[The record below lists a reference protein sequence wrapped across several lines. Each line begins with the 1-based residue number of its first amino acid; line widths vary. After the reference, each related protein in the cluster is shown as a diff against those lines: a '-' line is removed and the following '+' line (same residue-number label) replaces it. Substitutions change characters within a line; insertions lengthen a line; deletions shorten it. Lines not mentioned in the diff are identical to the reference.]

1 MKAIET
7 KKLTKVYGD
16 LVAVDNLDLIVDEGE
31 IFSLLGV
38 NGAGKT
44 TTIKMLTCLLE
55 PTNGSALVLGN
66 DIIKES
72 SKVKNIIGVS
82 PQETAIAPNLTV
94 EENLMFIAE
103 LYEIKNVKEKVA
115 EIVKSFSLEKNLKK
129 RAGKLSGGYMRRL
142 SIAMALI
149 GEPKVI
155 FLDEPTLG
163 LDVLARK
170 ELWDIITELKK
181 KMTIILTTHYMEEA
195 EKLSDH
201 IGIMADGKLLCQGT
215 KEEIYNIGGSDNL
228 EDAFV
233 NIVSKV
239 RKWEV

>member
-94 EENLMFIAE
+94 DENLMFIAE

-239 RKWEV
+239 RK